1 MCFTSIGLHSCA
13 VNGQTVQ
20 DYDWADTQPQNDQ
33 EENGRF
39 EIVDEVQMAVA
50 PVTKVEVKYR

>member
-1 MCFTSIGLHSCA
+1 LAYIA
-13 VNGQTVQ
+13 VLSTGQTVQ

-39 EIVDEVQMAVA
+39 DIVDKVQTAIA